1 MSRYDS
7 ITSYGLPGAGLACG
21 RALTGPD
28 GHGLAAAVQS
38 RMAGANAA
46 RVMEGDGTIISV
58 QQSREA
64 FLKAQAKTCKLC
76 IAPFATHPSGLNP
89 LRSKSLFQPL

>member
-38 RMAGANAA
+38 RMTGGGECG
-46 RVMEGDGTIISV
+46 EGDG
-58 QQSREA
+58 
-64 FLKAQAKTCKLC
+64 
-76 IAPFATHPSGLNP
+76 GG
-89 LRSKSLFQPL
+89 